1 MIPRPEWCG
10 AQRIASYYGLT
21 PNEVTTAANANGV
34 TSIDLLNLDPD
45 SRAGGVCLYYT
56 PGFDFII
63 RRAVE
68 RRQRRIAEAMEKH
81 LAEVIKNGGRLP

>member
-1 MIPRPEWCG
+1 MIPLPEWCG

-34 TSIDLLNLDPD
+34 TSID